1 MAKAK
6 RSDNRSGKRMKVL
19 VVTGSRSEFG
29 LLRPVIEAIE
39 ARKELQLRVCV
50 AGEHMVAGTLE
61 EVERHCRVDHR
72 VVMQKRSDRGRLDHA
87 AAFARGVAGFA
98 GVLKDEEPA
107 WLVVLGDRIE
117 AFAAASAAAVAG
129 VAICHIHG
137 GDRAEGIADEAMR
150 HAISKLAQ
158 LHCAATKTSAARLV
172 KMGEANARVHV
183 TGSPAIDGL
192 NLATPSAVAGRKSNA
207 ATTPPRAVV
216 LLHPGGLGDAEAEV
230 SSTLLVAVRTWMNG
244 GDRAWAAVLLPNSD
258 PGCEAIRETYTRV
271 QRNLKGTDSQLL
283 FIEKHMPRAMFITML
298 RDLRRTGGVLI
309 GNSSAGLIEAAAIGV
324 PVVNLGDR
332 QAGRERGANV
342 VQCDSLTVEG
352 ILGAIKR
359 ATRSVP
365 KPDTRY
371 GKGDAGVKIAALLA
385 RGASA
390 FGGIGKR
397 NAY

>member
-1 MAKAK
+1 MAKAM
-6 RSDNRSGKRMKVL
+6 RSGKRMKVL

-29 LLRPVIEAIE
+29 LLRSVIEAIGD
-39 ARKELQLRVCV
+39 RRELSLRVCV
-50 AGEHMVAGTLE
+50 AGEHLVAGTLE

-98 GVLKDEEPA
+98 RVLKDEEPA

-150 HAISKLAQ
+150 HAISKMAH
-158 LHCAATKTSAARLV
+158 LHCTATKTSAARLL
-172 KMGEANARVHV
+172 KMGEARARVHV
-183 TGSPAIDGL
+183 TGSPALDDIQDYQRDIRIRR
-192 NLATPSAVAGRKSNA
+192 NSAPGPMA
-207 ATTPPRAVV
+207 AV
-216 LLHPGGLGDAEAEV
+216 LLHPGGFGGTEGEV
-230 SSTLLVAVRTWMNG
+230 AQAAVT
-244 GDRAWAAVLLPNSD
+244 AAHAFVKSCKSQESDELFCCVLLPNSD
-258 PGCEAIRETYTRV
+258 PGREAIVAAYQQLSKKLRGQPEV
-271 QRNLKGTDSQLL
+271 EFSLKHWDRYNFLDLL
-283 FIEKHMPRAMFITML
+283 AML
-298 RDLRRTGGVLI
+298 RGGVGVLI

-332 QAGRERGANV
+332 QGGRERGANV

-359 ATRSVP
+359 ATRRVP

-371 GKGDAGVKIAALLA
+371 GKGDAGVRIAALLA
-385 RGASA
+385 HGPSG